1 MRTRPQSTRKN
12 PPMTTPLPPLL
23 PDRIISRNIET
34 ARTPTARQR
43 WENAAEYSRRRHNT
57 GQHTDPQRRSRVY
70 QILGRT
76 AETERAAREQH
87 EQDRGDDK
95 GHAKFLRFHRWAAT
109 R

>member
-1 MRTRPQSTRKN
+1 
-12 PPMTTPLPPLL
+12 MTTPLPPLL
-23 PDRIISRNIET
+23 PDRIISHNIET
-34 ARTPTARQR
+34 ARTPADRER